1 LARLVGTE
9 PLLKLRGSQIK
20 METSS
25 CCGVTP
31 EHGWRRRAQDN
42 ALRRDLS
49 ESGLHVV
56 DSLKLPPLS
65 CDDLLKLR
73 GSQIKMETS
82 SCCGVTPEHGWR
94 RRAQDNALRRDL
106 SESGLHVADALK
118 LPPLSCDDRFE
129 VRR

>member
-1 LARLVGTE
+1 MMEQASMMASLAVSE
-9 PLLKLRGSQIK
+9 MQAPFIVH
-20 METSS
+20 TSS

-65 CDDLLKLR
+65 CDD
-73 GSQIKMETS
+73 
-82 SCCGVTPEHGWR
+82 
-94 RRAQDNALRRDL
+94 
-106 SESGLHVADALK
+106 
-118 LPPLSCDDRFE
+118 RFE